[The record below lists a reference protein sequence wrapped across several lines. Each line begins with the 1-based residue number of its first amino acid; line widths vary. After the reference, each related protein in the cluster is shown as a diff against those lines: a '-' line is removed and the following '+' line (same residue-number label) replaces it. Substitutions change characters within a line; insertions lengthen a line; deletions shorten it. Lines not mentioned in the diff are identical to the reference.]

1 MKTDG
6 PLIRVCDLLS
16 EGGIIA
22 ELRAADREAA
32 LAEMAEAAARRD
44 ARLDGEGLLAKLLE
58 RERLGST
65 AIGGGVAIP
74 HGKLAGL
81 AGPLLVLALSRRG
94 VEFAAPDGKP
104 CRVFFLAV
112 SSADAPAQNLS
123 LLAAVSRVVRG
134 SRDFLPRLEAARTA
148 PEILNVIRQAEEPPA

>member
-1 MKTDG
+1 MRTAR
-6 PLIRVCDLLS
+6 PPISVHDLLT
-16 EGGIIA
+16 EGAIIA
-22 ELRAADREAA
+22 ELRAGDRDAA
-32 LAEMAEAAARRD
+32 LAEMAEAAARCD
-44 ARLDGEGLLAKLLE
+44 GRLDGEGLLEKLLE

-65 AIGGGVAIP
+65 AIGEGVAIP

-81 AGPLLVLALSRRG
+81 AAPLLVLALSRRG

-134 SRDFLPRLEAARTA
+134 SRDFLPRLVAARTA
-148 PEILNVIRQAEEPPA
+148 PEILDVIRRAEEPPA